1 MSDAHSSDPRPATG
15 EPVATSETDIVVA
28 GWRRALGNLVRVF
41 NTNKTSWLGLGIFVV
56 IALAAILAP
65 VLAPHD
71 PAEQSVLHRVEPPS
85 AEYPLGTDA
94 FGRDV
99 LSRLL
104 YGAQISL
111 LVGVSSVLLAMIF
124 GGTLGIIA
132 GYKGGRTDTLIMR
145 AMDVLLSFPTLIMGL
160 LIVAMLGP
168 NLINMIIAIALTLV
182 PKFARIARA
191 PTVSVKERAYIEAGR
206 ALGYSDTRIM
216 VVHILPNVIGE
227 VLVLASLWTANAIQ
241 IEAGFS
247 FIGLTV
253 RPPTPTWGGMIREG
267 FEQIFN
273 NPWLAVYPG
282 ICILLTVFA
291 LNLLGDGIRD
301 AVDPKLRDV

>member
-1 MSDAHSSDPRPATG
+1 MSQATEPLRDRYEDEALAPPRWGQAFRDQIQIF
-15 EPVATSETDIVVA
+15 S
-28 GWRRALGNLVRVF
+28 RNR
-41 NTNKTSWLGLGIFVV
+41 TSWIGLGIFVV
-56 IALAAILAP
+56 IALAAIFAP
-65 VLAPHD
+65 LLAPHD
-71 PAEQSVLHRVEPPS
+71 PVAQSVVNRVKPPS
-85 AEYPLGTDA
+85 ETFLLGTDA

-104 YGAQISL
+104 YGARISL
-111 LVGVSSVLLAMIF
+111 LVGISSVLLAAVF
-124 GGTLGIIA
+124 GGALGIVA
-132 GYKGGRTDTLIMR
+132 GYKGGKIDLVIMR
-145 AMDVLLSFPTLIMGL
+145 IMDVLLSFPTLIMGL

-168 NLINMIIAIALTLV
+168 TLTNMIIAIAMTLV

-191 PTVSVKERAYIEAGR
+191 PTVSVKERAYVEAGR

-216 VVHILPNVIGE
+216 VFHILPNVVGE
-227 VLVLASLWTANAIQ
+227 ILVLASLWTANAIQ

-267 FEQIFN
+267 FEHIFHA
-273 NPWLAVYPG
+273 PWLAIYPG
-282 ICILLTVFA
+282 LCILLTVFA

-301 AVDPKLRDV
+301 AVDPKLRDR